1 MGPFS
6 KIWAQLNKCQKQGGK
21 HEVDL
26 PTMLKDLE
34 KGIICLEQVNVQL
47 NYYRRVPIVS
57 KIMDNDK
64 KAQKILKKTS
74 HEFKSKKLVGKKFQ
88 TIMQKTIKKKK
99 EAKELKKSLIFT
111 SYDNRKPF

>member
-6 KIWAQLNKCQKQGGK
+6 KIWAQLDRCQKQGGK

-34 KGIICLEQVNVQL
+34 KRLICLGQVNVQL
-47 NYYRRVPIVS
+47 NYYRRLPIVA
-57 KIMDNDK
+57 KIMDSGR

-74 HEFKSKKLVGKKFQ
+74 HKLKSKKLLGKKNQ
-88 TIMQKTIKKKK
+88 AIMQKTIKKKK

-111 SYDNRKPF
+111 SYGNRKPF